1 LEDIA
6 GLGPARRAALLKQ
19 FGSVRKLTA
28 ATPDEIAEVPGIGPR
43 LAETIVAALHR
54 DTSSDT
60 TTTNDTTST
69 TTNNTTSTTTNN
81 TTSDTAK
88 PEEAR

>member
-1 LEDIA
+1 
-6 GLGPARRAALLKQ
+6 
-19 FGSVRKLTA
+19 VRKLTA
-28 ATPDEIAEVPGIGPR
+28 ASPDEIAEVPGIGPR

-60 TTTNDTTST
+60 TT
-69 TTNNTTSTTTNN
+69 
-81 TTSDTAK
+81 SDTAK